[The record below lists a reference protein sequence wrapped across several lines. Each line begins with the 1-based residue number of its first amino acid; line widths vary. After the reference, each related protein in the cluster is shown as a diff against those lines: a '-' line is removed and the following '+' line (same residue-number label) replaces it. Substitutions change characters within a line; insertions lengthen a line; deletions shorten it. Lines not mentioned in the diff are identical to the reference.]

1 MGGGTAVSSVVFVI
15 VLRQLLR
22 ELAGILAPLVAGD
35 FGAEAFAAG
44 CPASPTPPRDRRRNR
59 RIRHPRCSFNRFLPS
74 YFLASFTLS
83 FLPFLLPSL
92 APSARLPSPRLP
104 RCWHDCI

>member
-22 ELAGILAPLVAGD
+22 ELVGILAPLVAGD

-59 RIRHPRCSFNRFLPS
+59 RICHSRCSFIRSLPLS
-74 YFLASFTLS
+74 LPAPFPLS
-83 FLPFLLPSL
+83 FLPSPLPSL
-92 APSARLPSPRLP
+92 TPSALLPSPRLP
-104 RCWHDCI
+104 RC